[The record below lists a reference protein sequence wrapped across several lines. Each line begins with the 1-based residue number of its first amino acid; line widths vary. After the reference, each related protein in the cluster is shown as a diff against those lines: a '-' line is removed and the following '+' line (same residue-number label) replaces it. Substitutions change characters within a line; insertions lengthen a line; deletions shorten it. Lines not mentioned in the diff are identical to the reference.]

1 MKIGDYVSMITNKW
15 QQHNEWMEFP
25 EEPPV
30 LLGIVVDL
38 IQIPGNSLFM
48 AKVLESDGLI
58 FIYPSFVDGKV
69 SQYTDAA
76 LRKLK

>member
-25 EEPPV
+25 EDPPV

-58 FIYPSFVDGKV
+58 FIYPSN
-69 SQYTDAA
+69 
-76 LRKLK
+76 KLEVTF